1 MNFEELEDMWKET
14 DRDLDKNIHIN
25 QTKINHKTMKKIRS
39 NLTETRWE
47 SVIELVLNIPFFYF
61 LKEFCF
67 NHMLEPKFLIPGLF
81 LFLLS
86 VSAIIFCAYKLFVIS
101 RINSKFPI
109 IQTQRNLASIEYLTR
124 LEINAL
130 FFLIPTFS
138 LAFLIVVARGLLYID
153 LYHIAGSLMI
163 PYFASCFVVGLII
176 VILLKVYP
184 DKKLAKAVQF
194 LKDLKEV

>member
-14 DRDLDKNIHIN
+14 DKDLNQNIQIN
-25 QTKINHKTMKKIRS
+25 QAKINKKTMKKIRS

-61 LKEFCF
+61 TKEFCF
-67 NHMLEPKFLIPGLF
+67 NHLLEPKFLIPGLF
-81 LFLLS
+81 LFLMAI
-86 VSAIIFCAYKLFVIS
+86 SAIIFCAYKLFVIS

-109 IQTQRNLASIEYLTR
+109 LQTQINLANIEYLTR
-124 LEINAL
+124 IEINAL

-138 LAFLIVVARGLLYID
+138 LTFIIVFAKGMLHID
-153 LYHIAGSLMI
+153 FYQIAGSLMI
-163 PYFASCFVVGLII
+163 PYYASCFVVGLII
-176 VILLKVYP
+176 VGFLKVFP
-184 DKKLAKAVQF
+184 DKKLANAVRH